1 MKSKIMSILV
11 VMLFIASSVITV
23 IGDTDE
29 NESHHNINEVVN
41 EKFDLAY
48 PSDFELLAISGGF
61 HPLTR
66 LFKLHIN
73 SDGEATYSKLY
84 PEDRETE
91 DWTVIS
97 QFDFTESEMNQIWD
111 MIASNDFFN
120 LNSLY
125 KNENIMDGTYAEMTI
140 TGGDD
145 TNIVRTENIPVVQF
159 DNIIKTINSI
169 TPGNNDLFYNAIFNY
184 RPDQPSKPSGQTS
197 GKPGEEYTYTSATS
211 DYNSDQIYYLFNWG
225 DGTDSDWKGPYESGE
240 TGSAKHI
247 WNDQGEYN
255 ITVKAKD
262 DPNGDGDLSDGKESI
277 WSEPLPATMPKSKIS
292 KLYIANL
299 LKKLKQQFPMLNILN
314 RFYQVFLPFNTL
326 AISTVDGGTRVSIQD
341 CEITV
346 NIYIQ
351 IRGPCATV
359 QVAKDI
365 EKNIEDV
372 WNGDW
377 KVKCEEDCDPREP
390 GCSVEFDA
398 HVVRMDDMH
407 YSPGF
412 HDIEIVCDNSAD
424 GDGHV
429 SSVQGSR
436 GSADDRVLDDP
447 RPNDGDTTT
456 GTWDTNEP
464 ANTYAHEAG
473 HLMGLD
479 DTYPPHQNDFGDHI
493 MNGNGAV
500 RQKDIDLIIE
510 MSGVECPCECCPEE
524 NDTEEPETDIDSP
537 QDGSSTSSPI
547 NITGSASD
555 IGGSG
560 VAELDYKFEWATGSY
575 EGGSY
580 YIDPPLEETGFTL
593 GPIFLED
600 YIEIGDW
607 IKITVYAIDAADNI
621 GSDSV
626 TVTWEEEEEDIT
638 PPVTEKTIGE
648 PNDEGGYIIW
658 SYTPITFEAT
668 DDMSG
673 VNNINYE
680 IWWDSN
686 DDMVVDTQMASEK
699 IYSDSVTFTVGEHD
713 IYYGLIELRWFAVDN
728 AGNPEDMHYQE
739 HYVME
744 G

>member
-1 MKSKIMSILV
+1 MKRKIIGIF
-11 VMLFIASSVITV
+11 VMTLLIATSTFQVAGISDVEERNNTFYVSDKIC
-23 IGDTDE
+23 
-29 NESHHNINEVVN
+29 
-41 EKFDLAY
+41 K
-48 PSDFELLAISGGF
+48 SDFPDDFNLDVHSGGF
-61 HPLTR
+61 SPVR
-66 LFKLHIN
+66 KLFRIQIN
-73 SDGEATYSKLY
+73 MDGEVTYSVMY
-84 PEDRETE
+84 PEDRDAR
-91 DWTVIS
+91 DWTIVS
-97 QFDFTESEMNQIWD
+97 QFDFTESEMNQIWNN
-111 MIASNDFFN
+111 ISSNDFFN
-120 LNSLY
+120 LNNLY

-140 TGGDD
+140 TGDDD
-145 TNIVRTENIPVVQF
+145 TNTVRTENIPVVQF
-159 DNIIKTINSI
+159 DNIVKTVNSI
-169 TPGNNDLFYNAIFNY
+169 TQGNNDLFYNAIFNY

-197 GKPGEEYTYTSATS
+197 GKPGEEYTYTSTTS

-225 DGTDSDWKGPYESGE
+225 DGTDSDWTGPYGSGE

-247 WNDQGEYN
+247 WTNQGNYN

-292 KLYIANL
+292 KLHFVNL
-299 LKKLKQQFPMLNILN
+299 LIRLKQQFPMLNILN
-314 RFYQVFLPFNTL
+314 RFYQGFLPFNTP
-326 AISTVDGGTRVSIQD
+326 ATSNVDGGTRVSIKD

-365 EKNIEDV
+365 EQNIEDV

-377 KVKCEEDCDPREP
+377 MVKCEEDCDPRDP

-407 YSPGF
+407 SLPGF

-436 GSADDRVLDDP
+436 GAANDRVLDDP
-447 RPNDGDTTT
+447 RPNDGGTTT
-456 GTWDTNEP
+456 GSWDTNEP

-479 DTYPPHQNDFGDHI
+479 DTYPPHQDEDDYDDHI
-493 MNGNGAV
+493 MDDNGAV
-500 RQKDIDLIIE
+500 MQEDIDLIIE
-510 MSGVECPCECCPEE
+510 MSGIECPCDCCPEE
-524 NDTEEPETDIDSP
+524 EDNEEPETDIDSP
-537 QDGSSTSSPI
+537 QDGSSTSNPI
-547 NITGSASD
+547 NIEGSASD

-560 VAELDYKFEWATGSY
+560 IAELDYKLEWVNGFY

-580 YIDPPLEETGFTL
+580 PIDPPIEETGFML
-593 GPIFLED
+593 GPIYLEN

-626 TVTWEEEEEDIT
+626 TVTWEEEEEDTT

-648 PNDEGGYIIW
+648 PQWEEGYNIA
-658 SYTPITFEAT
+658 SFTPILLEAT
-668 DDMSG
+668 DPEPGSG
-673 VNNINYE
+673 VHYIHYE
-680 IWWDSN
+680 VWQDGIMKGSEDILS
-686 DDMVVDTQMASEK
+686 DTVEM
-699 IYSDSVTFTVGEHD
+699 TFGMYEVFTG
-713 IYYGLIELRWFAVDN
+713 IAELRWYAVDN
-728 AGNPEDMHYQE
+728 AENVENMHYQE
-739 HYVME
+739 HFVLY
-744 G
+744 